1 MGGSDALGCVDANI
15 WLIGMDEPEKRWRS
29 RTLMTVQERKNLRLL
44 PWISRGSIDDPVL
57 WERGPKNIVLDRKR
71 MEQLR
76 THLPSIWRVLMD
88 ERSALMAGRLAWI
101 ATQRIRQDQREPKIM
116 APVGAA
122 HVEGLRGLLAEPHF
136 IATKLM
142 GYDLEFTPPLT
153 LCAA

>member
-1 MGGSDALGCVDANI
+1 
-15 WLIGMDEPEKRWRS
+15 
-29 RTLMTVQERKNLRLL
+29 L

-57 WERGPKNIVLDRKR
+57 WERGPKNIVLDRNRKR

-101 ATQRIRQDQREPKIM
+101 ATQRIRRDQREPKIL

-122 HVEGLRGLLAEPHF
+122 HVEGLKGLLAEPPLHRH
-136 IATKLM
+136 KLM
-142 GYDLEFTPPLT
+142 GYDLELTPPDAV
-153 LCAA
+153 CSIKVS